1 MTNLIMVSIFTA
13 LLLPCTP
20 LLAQEWINVKGIK
33 TGAGLFVGGLECLGS
48 KGEMSSSE
56 ANSRRIAELIKKYKM
71 SRSKNEN
78 ADFGK

>member
-1 MTNLIMVSIFTA
+1 M
-13 LLLPCTP
+13 
-20 LLAQEWINVKGIK
+20 KGIK